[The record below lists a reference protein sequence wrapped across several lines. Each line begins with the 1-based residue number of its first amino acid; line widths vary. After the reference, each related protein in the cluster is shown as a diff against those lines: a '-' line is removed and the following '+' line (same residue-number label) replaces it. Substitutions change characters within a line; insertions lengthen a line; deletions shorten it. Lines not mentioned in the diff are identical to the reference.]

1 MDSPYKQASDSPSK
15 QLLLELGRLR
25 IHAEE
30 DLYARLERET
40 DEREKAHK
48 IALAAASVEHERVRR
63 SAEAAAERFQL
74 ELEKER
80 KKREDEERREL
91 DKKRQEKIERELVDR
106 RREIERARTA
116 EVEER
121 RAAEEGE
128 RRAAEARKAK
138 LELEERLRLGRETVE
153 AEAHRR
159 REEVEHAN
167 KKAQEAATA
176 AKKRT
181 EAEAQQP
188 QASVRT
194 SQPSTTGTGLPS
206 ASQTPSTRPHVNP
219 DREVDHQRYQA
230 IHQRLKELRRFMISQ
245 GKSNPALKKRMGDM
259 RREIKKCVGQ
269 LTEGKG
275 ANRGPINQI
284 MKVLKE
290 AITVPEPRIEIPQ
303 FLASPP
309 PPTSISDSKGPALLI
324 YLLNIFSKAI
334 ISQFIDEAS
343 VSPKTAD
350 PIGVVAV
357 SVFAANEFRWQGH
370 SLIDILLAKY
380 HIVCPVLWGIY
391 GDERTVH
398 GKTRLGWWREDKDD
412 PNAPWISAQR
422 HSERMTGLGAGFAA
436 LALRNFEKSR
446 LESPFPNVH
455 YWQALAAIVNVPPN
469 EVSQT
474 HFIVLKAMIENY
486 EARFLEFYG
495 DAAKVALRKALV
507 EFPRQAS
514 NGSVAASA
522 VAVLPD
528 VLRRDKKFTLVD

>member
-275 ANRGPINQI
+275 ANRGP
-284 MKVLKE
+284 VL
-290 AITVPEPRIEIPQ
+290 
-303 FLASPP
+303 
-309 PPTSISDSKGPALLI
+309 TS
-324 YLLNIFSKAI
+324 
-334 ISQFIDEAS
+334 
-343 VSPKTAD
+343 
-350 PIGVVAV
+350 
-357 SVFAANEFRWQGH
+357 
-370 SLIDILLAKY
+370 
-380 HIVCPVLWGIY
+380 
-391 GDERTVH
+391 
-398 GKTRLGWWREDKDD
+398 
-412 PNAPWISAQR
+412 
-422 HSERMTGLGAGFAA
+422 
-436 LALRNFEKSR
+436 
-446 LESPFPNVH
+446 
-455 YWQALAAIVNVPPN
+455 
-469 EVSQT
+469 
-474 HFIVLKAMIENY
+474 
-486 EARFLEFYG
+486 
-495 DAAKVALRKALV
+495 
-507 EFPRQAS
+507 
-514 NGSVAASA
+514 
-522 VAVLPD
+522 
-528 VLRRDKKFTLVD
+528 